1 MRERGKRRSQIRRGE
16 LFYTH
21 YNFIV
26 SCVMLLLKLIINYL
40 STLVSLTAT
49 YYVTTFLDQ
58 HLKLYF
64 DDTYM

>member
-26 SCVMLLLKLIINYL
+26 SCVMLLLKTIINYL
-40 STLVSLTAT
+40 STLVSIAAT
-49 YYVTTFLDQ
+49 YYVTTFFESSR
-58 HLKLYF
+58 KA
-64 DDTYM
+64 